1 MVTLPC
7 NSPTQINK
15 VHPRLLQL
23 HTQLPTVLGC
33 LATGLKFDGV
43 HFDADDEGWVCDA
56 TADFGD
62 DFEDYSAAVGEG
74 AAIGV
79 GAFVGCLGEEL
90 G

>member
-1 MVTLPC
+1 
-7 NSPTQINK
+7 
-15 VHPRLLQL
+15 
-23 HTQLPTVLGC
+23 

-74 AAIGV
+74 AAVGV